1 MNNNLMDLIAARI
14 KASEEN
20 AEILNSR
27 KAAQEKQHS
36 MLETKK
42 SIKELDGIMNS
53 AAYKENAETLAT
65 LSKAAD
71 LAALK
76 IEILNDAISREMQTV
91 FQAWAENNQGKP
103 FWHKRTM
110 KSLNDFMAAAAGVAV
125 ACYVRLS
132 TVSAY
137 IEIKENCPRLHID
150 YIGYA
155 YSEWAGNGWREFVEY
170 RPQMIIRSA
179 IKADEIDNAAA
190 AVYAG
195 IAEQAANYAAAEKAI
210 RSKYNEITDKYGCYN
225 YLRYSAASKVEKS
238 LITTRNN

>member
-1 MNNNLMDLIAARI
+1 MNNNLMDLIANRI
-14 KASEEN
+14 KASKEN

-36 MLETKK
+36 LLEAKK

-53 AAYKENAETLAT
+53 AAYKENAETLAA

-76 IEILNDAISREMQTV
+76 IEILNDAISREMQIV
-91 FQAWAENNQGKP
+91 FQAWAKDNQGKP

-110 KSLNDFMAAAAGVAV
+110 KSLNDFMSAAAGVAV
-125 ACYVRLS
+125 DCYVRLS

-137 IEIKENCPRLHID
+137 IEIKENCPRLHIE
-150 YIGYA
+150 YIGYTH
-155 YSEWAGNGWREFVEY
+155 SEWAGNGWHEYVEY
-170 RPQMIIRSA
+170 RPQMMIRNA
-179 IKADEIDNAAA
+179 IKAGEIDSAAA

-195 IAEQAANYAAAEKAI
+195 IAEQAAAYAAADKAI
-210 RSKYNEITDKYGCYN
+210 RERYNEITEKYGCYS
-225 YLRYSAASKVEKS
+225 YLRYSAASKIEKS

>member
-1 MNNNLMDLIAARI
+1 MNNLMDLIANRI

-27 KAAQEKQHS
+27 KAAQENQHK

-42 SIKELDGIMNS
+42 SIKELGGIMNS
-53 AAYKENAETLAT
+53 AAYKENAETLAA
-65 LSKAAD
+65 LSRAAD

-76 IEILNDAISREMQTV
+76 IEILNDAISRKMQTV
-91 FQAWAENNQGKP
+91 FQAWAKDNQGKP

-110 KSLNDFMAAAAGVAV
+110 KSLNDFMSAAAGVAV

-137 IEIKENCPRLHID
+137 IEIKENCPRLHIE
-150 YIGYA
+150 YIGYTH
-155 YSEWAGNGWREFVEY
+155 SEWAGNGWREFVEY
-170 RPQMIIRSA
+170 RPQMIIRPA
-179 IKADEIDNAAA
+179 IKADEIENAAA

-195 IAEQAANYAAAEKAI
+195 IAEQSAIYAAADKAI
-210 RSKYNEITDKYGCYN
+210 REKYTEITEKYGCCD
-225 YLRYSAASKVEKS
+225 YLRFSAESKKTKS
-238 LITTRNN
+238 LITTTA